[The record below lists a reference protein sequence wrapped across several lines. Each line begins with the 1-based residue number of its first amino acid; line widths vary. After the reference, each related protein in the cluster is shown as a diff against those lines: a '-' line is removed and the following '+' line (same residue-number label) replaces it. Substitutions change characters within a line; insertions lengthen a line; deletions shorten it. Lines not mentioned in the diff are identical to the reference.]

1 MSGMRRY
8 ITQFLPAKESI
19 QSSTMFLT
27 REPNS
32 RIWNDRSEW
41 IWSEAP
47 THEAIISLE
56 DFTSAEA
63 VFTGAKRAKVRRERT
78 KHSGDPLDALREL
91 TRSEAEIED
100 IHHQQVAAARNA
112 GASWAKSVTRSE

>member
-1 MSGMRRY
+1 MS
-8 ITQFLPAKESI
+8 
-19 QSSTMFLT
+19 LT

-32 RIWNDRSEW
+32 RITKQHEELLDVAVTLSLGHQSKMRWNDRSEW

-78 KHSGDPLDALREL
+78 EHTYLLSGHVYC
-91 TRSEAEIED
+91 AECGRRM
-100 IHHQQVAAARNA
+100 Q
-112 GASWAKSVTRSE
+112 GS